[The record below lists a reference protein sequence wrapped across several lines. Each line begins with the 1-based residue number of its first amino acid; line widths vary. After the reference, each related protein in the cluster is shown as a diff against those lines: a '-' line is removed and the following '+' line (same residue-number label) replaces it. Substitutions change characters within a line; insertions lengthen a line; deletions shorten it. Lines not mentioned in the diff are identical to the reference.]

1 MKNKKVVMLVASLL
15 LVSFAGT
22 VYAVSGNKE
31 NVKVENQKQTEKNG
45 LNDLLTNAIKSIY
58 LDKKQDNVKTKVDDK
73 TISDAKKLIIESKK
87 KTVDKKLVKQLQIGL
102 NMYSIQ
108 GNINNLFESEGIAKY
123 STDVEKTVPNIKE
136 DLTKMAKKK
145 SYFAK
150 EQEQRLVAYQSSYN
164 HAKDAETSVND
175 LFNEDEIKE
184 DVTQEKYDAVFQK
197 VASVKQKDL
206 SVTLG
211 EKLQQVKAELDNK
224 VQLETKQQIEAME
237 QQGNNDKDQ
246 VQSNNPVVTVENENP
261 SDVGQSNNT
270 PSNAPTPT
278 AGGSA
283 PQSSDNNGTRQQP
296 TVPASPPAPNPPANS
311 GGTSWNGNNPNN
323 GGTTSGGTLPP
334 GTTTVPGEEH
344 PTPPWG

>member
-1 MKNKKVVMLVASLL
+1 MKKLKNKKVVMLVASLL

-31 NVKVENQKQTEKNG
+31 NVKIENQKQTEKNG

-87 KTVDKKLVKQLQIGL
+87 KTVDKKLVKQLQIAL

-136 DLTKMAKKK
+136 DLTKIAKKK
-145 SYFAK
+145 AYFAK

-164 HAKDAETSVND
+164 HAKDAEMSVND
-175 LFNEDEIKE
+175 LFNEGKIKE
-184 DVTQEKYDAVFQK
+184 DITQEKYDAVFQK

-206 SVTLG
+206 FVTLG

-224 VQLETKQQIEAME
+224 VQLETQQQTEATE
-237 QQGNNDKDQ
+237 QQESNDKNQ
-246 VQSNNPVVTVENENP
+246 VQSNDPVVTVERQNS
-261 SDVGQSNNT
+261 SDISQSNNT
-270 PSNAPTPT
+270 PSYSEPAVTG
-278 AGGSA
+278 GGSA
-283 PQSSDNNGTRQQP
+283 PQSSGNNGTTSQQP
-296 TVPASPPAPNPPANS
+296 TTPTAPTPPPVVNKPNGSNESNVGNPNS
-311 GGTSWNGNNPNN
+311 GGTTII
-323 GGTTSGGTLPP
+323 GGDQDLIET
-334 GTTTVPGEEH
+334 